1 MAEQRELFPTG
12 TLWENPTVHGTAGM
26 STAVAPPKVGD
37 SHVAPALVV
46 EDGGNVVRLYVEGA
60 PAPKYGP
67 GLGRKPRR
75 GR

>member
-12 TLWENPTVHGTAGM
+12 KLWENPTVHGTAGM

-37 SHVAPALVV
+37 PHDGPALVV
-46 EDGGNVVRLYVEGA
+46 EDQGGTVRLHVEGA

-67 GLGRKPRR
+67 GKGRKPR

>member
-37 SHVAPALVV
+37 SHVAPVLVV
-46 EDGGNVVRLYVEGA
+46 EERGHVVVLRVDGQSPRR
-60 PAPKYGP
+60 YGP
-67 GLGRKPRR
+67 GLGRKPRMAP
-75 GR
+75 